1 VSSQPIQQLFSGIL
15 SFPCSVTDDDVLQGR
30 VRAEQIG
37 NIKRYLS
44 AMLLANGCNAGIL
57 IVALWASPQHQLAIV
72 WASTTLIFTLYHGF
86 KNRHSTDAKPS
97 YVSRS
102 TITRTTRNA
111 LFFGSLWAMLPLLF
125 FANAAPG
132 EQVIIACLCAGV
144 LGGGTFVL
152 ASVPAAAVAFTA
164 PIVVASAVAIL
175 RSADPK
181 FLMVGVLMISY
192 VAALWRAVCVY
203 ASQIAKRVAEQV
215 QVERR
220 VRRDELTSLPNR
232 LAFFEGLK
240 SAFARFDRVHERF
253 AVLYLDLNDFK
264 GVNDRFG
271 HAIGDKLLV
280 QVGQRLTDSVREV
293 DLVARLSG
301 DEFAVIV
308 ADAKDADVA
317 KRVANRI
324 FGNLDNAFVM
334 DGIEIST
341 GACVGIAL
349 APSDG
354 ASPELLLKSADQA
367 LYVAKHGYG
376 GAIQLYD
383 AGYQD
388 VTRQRRNI
396 ERDLRHA
403 LRRNEFFLVFQPIF
417 ALNDN
422 RIAGCEALLRWRHP
436 TLGVRSPSEFV
447 HIMEETGLINEI
459 GQWIF
464 LDACKAAA
472 TWPKQIRLAVNVSAI
487 QMRQTNILPSVVNA
501 LAASALQP
509 DRLEVEITETA
520 VLDESEQILSNL
532 AALRE
537 LGVRIALDDFG
548 TGYSSLTYLRR
559 LSPDSIKIDG
569 LFVREI
575 TTNADSA
582 SIVKSLI
589 ALSHDLGIRVVGE
602 GIETAEQLQFL
613 RRHNCEEGQGYLL
626 CTPKLPN
633 EIEDIL
639 LTANQ
644 RKFVAVASG

>member
-1 VSSQPIQQLFSGIL
+1 MHLSSQPLRKLISRIL
-15 SFPCSVTDDDVLQGR
+15 SFPCSIIDDEAVQGR
-30 VRAEQIG
+30 VRAEQIS

-44 AMLLANGCNAGIL
+44 AMLLANICNAGIL
-57 IVALWASPQHQLAIV
+57 IVALWASPQHQLAIT

-86 KNRHSTDAKPS
+86 KNRHSAHAKPS

-102 TITRTTRNA
+102 TITRTARNA
-111 LFFGSLWAMLPLLF
+111 LFFGSLWAMLPLLLF
-125 FANAAPG
+125 SNASPG

-152 ASVPAAAVAFTA
+152 ASVPAAAIAFTA
-164 PIVVASAVAIL
+164 PIVATSAVAIL
-175 RSADPK
+175 RSGEPK
-181 FLMVGVLMISY
+181 FLVVAVLMITY

-203 ASQIAKRVAEQV
+203 ASQIAKRVVEQV

-232 LAFFEGLK
+232 LAFFEGLQ
-240 SAFARFDRVHERF
+240 SAFARLGRLHERC

-264 GVNDRFG
+264 SVNDRFG
-271 HAIGDKLLV
+271 HAVGDRLLV
-280 QVGQRLTDSVREV
+280 QVGRRLTDSVREV

-308 ADAKDADVA
+308 ADAKDANVA
-317 KRVANRI
+317 KIVANRI
-324 FGNLDNAFVM
+324 VGSLDNAFVM
-334 DGIEIST
+334 DGIEIFT
-341 GACVGIAL
+341 GACVGIAF

-354 ASPELLLKSADQA
+354 ASPELLLKNADQA
-367 LYVAKHGYG
+367 LYAAKHGHG

-383 AGYQD
+383 AGYKD
-388 VTRQRRNI
+388 ATRQRRNV

-403 LRRNEFFLVFQPIF
+403 LRSNEFFLVFQPIF
-417 ALNDN
+417 GLNN
-422 RIAGCEALLRWRHP
+422 NHITGCEALLRWRHP

-447 HIMEETGLINEI
+447 HIMEETGLINEV

-487 QMRQTNILPSVVNA
+487 QLRQTNILSSVVNA
-501 LAASALQP
+501 LAASALLP
-509 DRLEVEITETA
+509 DRLEIEITETV
-520 VLDESEQILSNL
+520 VLDESEQIISNL
-532 AALRE
+532 TALRE

-575 TTNADSA
+575 GINADSA

-602 GIETAEQLQFL
+602 GIEAAEQLHFL
-613 RRHNCEEGQGYLL
+613 RSHNCEEGQGFLL
-626 CTPKLPN
+626 CAPKLSN

-639 LTANQ
+639 MTADEG
-644 RKFVAVASG
+644 KIAAA